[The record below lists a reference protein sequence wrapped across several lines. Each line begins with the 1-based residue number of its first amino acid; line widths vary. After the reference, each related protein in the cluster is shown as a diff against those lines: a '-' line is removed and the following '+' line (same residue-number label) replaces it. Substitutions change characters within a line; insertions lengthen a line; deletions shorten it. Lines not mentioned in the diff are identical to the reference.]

1 MTAED
6 LLKAADLKRVIPE
19 AAAAP
24 TAQLQSNEK
33 EILSRQRKFFFL
45 FCFFS
50 ETAGSSLAYWLS
62 HRSRFLSLV
71 YTVYATL
78 IQKVPFVLK
87 FFSSRIKQP

>member
-33 EILSRQRKFFFL
+33 EILSRQRTFVLFFGD
-45 FCFFS
+45 C
-50 ETAGSSLAYWLS
+50 
-62 HRSRFLSLV
+62 RFLIGLL
-71 YTVYATL
+71 AIPPL
-78 IQKVPFVLK
+78 QVPKPSICSIRNFNSEGA
-87 FFSSRIKQP
+87 FCP